1 MTTPFIAIISP
12 SGFRDILNLNLSG
25 RTIAPLIRMEPSP
38 ALGPSTGKMASRL
51 NSTSKEKLLTCCM
64 ACALHEETVAASSSM
79 PPGKQSAGRS
89 ISPSILDMGSIGAVA
104 VGAGVGV
111 GVGVGVGIGVGVA
124 VDIGVGMAVGV
135 GVGVEKGGQQCKE
148 RMDLLELLRKGGMDG
163 DVDFLREALRVLV
176 EGIMD
181 AEVSSRIGAE
191 YGERSPERVTQRNGY
206 RSRAWDT
213 RVGTMDLHIPKLR
226 EGSYFPSLLEPR
238 RRSERALLAVIQQAY
253 VEGVSTRRV
262 DDLVKALGCEGIS
275 KSQVSRICQELDVV
289 VDGFMGRPLG
299 GGPYPYLWLDA
310 LTQKVREAGR
320 IVNVSVV
327 VATAV
332 NGEGKREIIGMDV
345 GTSEDG
351 AFWLAFLRSLSARGL
366 GGVELVVSDA
376 HQGLRGAIAAVFGG
390 ASWQRCRTHFM
401 TNLLTRVPR
410 RTQPWVATMVRTIYQ
425 QPSPDEV
432 PWALV

>member
-1 MTTPFIAIISP
+1 M
-12 SGFRDILNLNLSG
+12 
-25 RTIAPLIRMEPSP
+25 
-38 ALGPSTGKMASRL
+38 
-51 NSTSKEKLLTCCM
+51 
-64 ACALHEETVAASSSM
+64 V
-79 PPGKQSAGRS
+79 
-89 ISPSILDMGSIGAVA
+89 
-104 VGAGVGV
+104 
-111 GVGVGVGIGVGVA
+111 
-124 VDIGVGMAVGV
+124 
-135 GVGVEKGGQQCKE
+135 KE
-148 RMDLLELLRKGGMDG
+148 RMDLLELLHKGGMDG

-213 RVGTMDLHIPKLR
+213 RVGTMELHIPKLR

-289 VDGFMGRPLG
+289 VDGFLGRPLD

-310 LTQKVREAGR
+310 LTQKVREDGR

-366 GGVELVVSDA
+366 SGVELVVSDA

-410 RTQPWVATMVRTIYQ
+410 RAQPWVATMVRTIYWTKRDPTSW
-425 QPSPDEV
+425 PSPASHSPTGRSSGPTTHRSVSTRRSGDA
-432 PWALV
+432 PMSWASSLTGRPCAASLAPSWLSSTTNGSSDVDTSHPPF

>member
-1 MTTPFIAIISP
+1 M
-12 SGFRDILNLNLSG
+12 
-25 RTIAPLIRMEPSP
+25 
-38 ALGPSTGKMASRL
+38 
-51 NSTSKEKLLTCCM
+51 
-64 ACALHEETVAASSSM
+64 V
-79 PPGKQSAGRS
+79 
-89 ISPSILDMGSIGAVA
+89 
-104 VGAGVGV
+104 
-111 GVGVGVGIGVGVA
+111 
-124 VDIGVGMAVGV
+124 
-135 GVGVEKGGQQCKE
+135 KE
-148 RMDLLELLRKGGMDG
+148 RMDLLELLHKGGMDG

-213 RVGTMDLHIPKLR
+213 RVGTMELHIPKLR
-226 EGSYFPSLLEPR
+226 EGSYFPSLLSPR

-289 VDGFMGRPLG
+289 VEGFLGRPLD

-310 LTQKVREAGR
+310 LTQKVREDGR

-366 GGVELVVSDA
+366 SGVELVVSDA

-410 RTQPWVATMVRTIYQ
+410 RAQPWVATMVRTIYQ

-432 PWALV
+432 HAQLDRVTSQLHDRFPEVASLYWTKRDPTSWPSPASRLPTGRSSGPTTHRSVSTRRSGGAPMWWASSLTGRPCAASLAPSWLSSTTNGSSDVDTSHPPF

>member
-1 MTTPFIAIISP
+1 M
-12 SGFRDILNLNLSG
+12 
-25 RTIAPLIRMEPSP
+25 
-38 ALGPSTGKMASRL
+38 
-51 NSTSKEKLLTCCM
+51 
-64 ACALHEETVAASSSM
+64 V
-79 PPGKQSAGRS
+79 
-89 ISPSILDMGSIGAVA
+89 
-104 VGAGVGV
+104 
-111 GVGVGVGIGVGVA
+111 
-124 VDIGVGMAVGV
+124 
-135 GVGVEKGGQQCKE
+135 KE

-176 EGIMD
+176 EGVMD
-181 AEVSSRIGAE
+181 AEVSARTGAE

-213 RVGTMDLHIPKLR
+213 RVGTMELHTPKLR

-289 VDGFMGRPLG
+289 V
-299 GGPYPYLWLDA
+299 
-310 LTQKVREAGR
+310 
-320 IVNVSVV
+320 
-327 VATAV
+327 ATAV

-366 GGVELVVSDA
+366 SGVDLVVSDA
-376 HQGLRGAIAAVFGG
+376 HQGLRDAIATVFGG

-410 RTQPWVATMVRTIYQ
+410 RAQPWVANMVRTIYQ
-425 QPSPDEV
+425 QPFPQVASLLDEAGADVLAFSSFPV
-432 PWALV
+432 PHWKKIWSNNPLERLNKEIRRRTDVVGIFPNRPAVRRLVGAVLAEQHDEWAVGRLYTTPAVYSIDEALPEADLAKAVT

>member
-1 MTTPFIAIISP
+1 M
-12 SGFRDILNLNLSG
+12 
-25 RTIAPLIRMEPSP
+25 
-38 ALGPSTGKMASRL
+38 
-51 NSTSKEKLLTCCM
+51 
-64 ACALHEETVAASSSM
+64 
-79 PPGKQSAGRS
+79 
-89 ISPSILDMGSIGAVA
+89 
-104 VGAGVGV
+104 
-111 GVGVGVGIGVGVA
+111 
-124 VDIGVGMAVGV
+124 
-135 GVGVEKGGQQCKE
+135 
-148 RMDLLELLRKGGMDG
+148 
-163 DVDFLREALRVLV
+163 LV

-191 YGERSPERVTQRNGY
+191 YGERCPERVTQRNGY

-289 VDGFMGRPLG
+289 VDGFMGRPLD

-332 NGEGKREIIGMDV
+332 NGEGKREIIGMAWV
-345 GTSEDG
+345 RVKTAPSGWPSY
-351 AFWLAFLRSLSARGL
+351 ARCPP
-366 GGVELVVSDA
+366 
-376 HQGLRGAIAAVFGG
+376 G
-390 ASWQRCRTHFM
+390 ASAGWSWWYRT
-401 TNLLTRVPR
+401 LIRDS
-410 RTQPWVATMVRTIYQ
+410 AA
-425 QPSPDEV
+425 PSPQSLAE
-432 PWALV
+432 PAGNGAAPTS

>member
-1 MTTPFIAIISP
+1 M
-12 SGFRDILNLNLSG
+12 
-25 RTIAPLIRMEPSP
+25 
-38 ALGPSTGKMASRL
+38 
-51 NSTSKEKLLTCCM
+51 
-64 ACALHEETVAASSSM
+64 V
-79 PPGKQSAGRS
+79 
-89 ISPSILDMGSIGAVA
+89 
-104 VGAGVGV
+104 
-111 GVGVGVGIGVGVA
+111 
-124 VDIGVGMAVGV
+124 
-135 GVGVEKGGQQCKE
+135 KE

-163 DVDFLREALRVLV
+163 DVDFLREAMRVLV

-289 VDGFMGRPLG
+289 VEGFMGRPLG

-332 NGEGKREIIGMDV
+332 DGEGKRV

-351 AFWLAFLRSLSARGL
+351 AFWLAFLRSLSAP
-366 GGVELVVSDA
+366 
-376 HQGLRGAIAAVFGG
+376 G
-390 ASWQRCRTHFM
+390 ASAGWSWWYRT
-401 TNLLTRVPR
+401 LIRDSE
-410 RTQPWVATMVRTIYQ
+410 A
-425 QPSPDEV
+425 PSPQSSAE
-432 PWALV
+432 PAGNGAAPTS

>member
-1 MTTPFIAIISP
+1 M
-12 SGFRDILNLNLSG
+12 L
-25 RTIAPLIRMEPSP
+25 
-38 ALGPSTGKMASRL
+38 
-51 NSTSKEKLLTCCM
+51 
-64 ACALHEETVAASSSM
+64 
-79 PPGKQSAGRS
+79 
-89 ISPSILDMGSIGAVA
+89 
-104 VGAGVGV
+104 VG
-111 GVGVGVGIGVGVA
+111 
-124 VDIGVGMAVGV
+124 
-135 GVGVEKGGQQCKE
+135 
-148 RMDLLELLRKGGMDG
+148 
-163 DVDFLREALRVLV
+163 
-176 EGIMD
+176 GIMD

-213 RVGTMDLHIPKLR
+213 RVGTMELHIPTLR

-289 VDGFMGRPLG
+289 VDGFLGRPLD

-310 LTQKVREAGR
+310 LPQKVREAGR

-376 HQGLRGAIAAVFGG
+376 HQGLRGAIAAVSGG
-390 ASWQRCRTHFM
+390 ASWQRYW
-401 TNLLTRVPR
+401 TRPDP
-410 RTQPWVATMVRTIYQ
+410 TSW
-425 QPSPDEV
+425 PSPTSHSPTGRRSGPTTHRSVSTRRYGDA
-432 PWALV
+432 PMSWASSPTGQPLVAWLGLS